1 VPGGCSTCSLTSAL
15 YPQSFL
21 NRVADEARVRSVLRE
36 TIALAEQAPV
46 LTDHQVRVRLIAL
59 AGLARSGCRE
69 RGCADQAPAAYRL
82 NVTPG
87 GQPVPDDPA
96 TSAVSGPY
104 SERARPPR

>member
-96 TSAVSGPY
+96 TSAGIGTVQ
-104 SERARPPR
+104 